1 MDIQITPVQ
10 SEGVQR
16 HLEVSIPVD
25 AVRAAEDKAARRYA
39 SQVRLPGFRPGKAPV
54 AMVRKRFSQAIR
66 QEALE
71 ALVQDAYNAA
81 MEQEKLDLASQPHI
95 HDLKFEDGEPLT
107 FTLHAEV
114 RPNIELTRLDGFQ
127 VTRPSTDVTDDMVT
141 EQIDALRDQRAAWTP
156 SEDRPMSGDM
166 VTVMLAT
173 GDDDDNIPEGKE
185 YRLELGTG
193 QAIEPVEEV
202 IMETAPGETV
212 ERKVKW
218 PDDFPDET
226 QRGKTKTVRV
236 QLLEVKR
243 KELPALDDAFA
254 RELGEFESLEAL
266 RAAVRADME
275 ANAVREADA
284 QVRQQ
289 LVDQIVEANPFDV
302 PTSWVDRLS
311 TAYADAYQVPEEERD
326 RFVQE
331 FRPMAET
338 QVRRDL
344 VVDAIAEREKLAASE
359 AEIDDRIS
367 EMATERK
374 IDAGQLYSTLQKA
387 GRIPELERSITEEK
401 VFKYLLEQNQAG

>member
-1 MDIQITPVQ
+1 
-10 SEGVQR
+10 
-16 HLEVSIPVD
+16 
-25 AVRAAEDKAARRYA
+25 
-39 SQVRLPGFRPGKAPV
+39 
-54 AMVRKRFSQAIR
+54 
-66 QEALE
+66 
-71 ALVQDAYNAA
+71 
-81 MEQEKLDLASQPHI
+81 
-95 HDLKFEDGEPLT
+95 
-107 FTLHAEV
+107 
-114 RPNIELTRLDGFQ
+114 
-127 VTRPSTDVTDDMVT
+127 
-141 EQIDALRDQRAAWTP
+141 
-156 SEDRPMSGDM
+156 
-166 VTVMLAT
+166 
-173 GDDDDNIPEGKE
+173 
-185 YRLELGTG
+185 
-193 QAIEPVEEV
+193 
-202 IMETAPGETV
+202 METAPGETV